1 MIQVR
6 NCLPEDEKAVFALVS
21 DFATSFSV
29 DQLSFSRSFSQ
40 VLLSADM
47 YLAVA
52 QSSDVIVGYVLG
64 TAHPTF
70 YASGHVAWVE
80 EIMVKE
86 GFRREGVGR
95 LLMEHFESW
104 AKSRGCRLVALA
116 TRREPSSI
124 NLSVT
129 LSRRLIFEKSSETRR
144 FLSRRKTATAL
155 SQDDAMGW
163 PVYAVLEG
171 ADK

>member
-86 GFRREGVGR
+86 AVRREGVGR
-95 LLMEHFESW
+95 LLMENFESW

-116 TRREPSSI
+116 TRRAAEFYKCLGYIESA
-124 NLSVT
+124 T
-129 LSRRLIFEKSSETRR
+129 YF
-144 FLSRRKTATAL
+144 RKIIR
-155 SQDDAMGW
+155 DA
-163 PVYAVLEG
+163 
-171 ADK
+171 